1 MKIWNG
7 PSPTSNLEKALF
19 VAPQIRGVV
28 SIMAHLGHL
37 QAMGGDGSGN
47 CSSPYGMPR
56 CRDYGSWWC
65 GIDGFGLQ
73 CLKTC
78 S

>member
-7 PSPTSNLEKALF
+7 PSPTYLEKALF

-37 QAMGGDGSGN
+37 QAMGGDGSG
-47 CSSPYGMPR
+47 
-56 CRDYGSWWC
+56 
-65 GIDGFGLQ
+65 
-73 CLKTC
+73 TC
-78 S
+78 SCSNPYCSIVAITVRGGVGSTDSVCNV